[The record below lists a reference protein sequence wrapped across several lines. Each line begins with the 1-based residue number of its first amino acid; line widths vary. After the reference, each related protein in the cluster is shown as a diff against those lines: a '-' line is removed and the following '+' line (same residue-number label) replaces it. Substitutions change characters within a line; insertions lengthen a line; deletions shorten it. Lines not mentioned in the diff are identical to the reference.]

1 MGTLY
6 TMINID
12 NSQRKMNRS
21 DFGRMRYN
29 GNINKYNHSS
39 HKTRKNMKAQQ
50 YSEDDD
56 ESSLHSGLFSN
67 SQTVLIL
74 TVVVGCFGV
83 LWPKIFNPMF
93 FGDTYSHQDISDDAG
108 SFGGGSLFP
117 EHPNPAMRARMG
129 APHPELA
136 AGHGKPVDRPGAVP
150 VRAIDKEWPDKHPRP
165 GMRPTIGGP
174 GIQPNQKQTA
184 GGGMGVIMPI
194 YTVAILVF
202 FIYTIVKILFKNK
215 NNEEEE
221 EDEEFLNSEYYKNC
235 IAQNSSKKNTVTA
248 GKTSSLTQQNCQDQK
263 TIGDPTLKKCKP
275 EEDSDR
281 KQRQNQNEI
290 CKESKK
296 TVSFD

>member
-83 LWPKIFNPMF
+83 LWPKIFSPMF
-93 FGDTYSHQDISDDAG
+93 FGETYSHQDISDDAG
-108 SFGGGSLFP
+108 SCKDLLFLISKI
-117 EHPNPAMRARMG
+117 E
-129 APHPELA
+129 
-136 AGHGKPVDRPGAVP
+136 GK
-150 VRAIDKEWPDKHPRP
+150 
-165 GMRPTIGGP
+165 
-174 GIQPNQKQTA
+174 
-184 GGGMGVIMPI
+184 
-194 YTVAILVF
+194 F
-202 FIYTIVKILFKNK
+202 
-215 NNEEEE
+215 
-221 EDEEFLNSEYYKNC
+221 S
-235 IAQNSSKKNTVTA
+235 
-248 GKTSSLTQQNCQDQK
+248 
-263 TIGDPTLKKCKP
+263 
-275 EEDSDR
+275 
-281 KQRQNQNEI
+281 
-290 CKESKK
+290 
-296 TVSFD
+296 